1 MRLAGQKSTFP
12 QQLED
17 LRAKAMSQAPSSLN
31 LEKLHLSSTARGFA
45 LLGGFLEDPR
55 NQRAQACSQ
64 KLDEARSLRIDQG
77 LHLYLM

>member
-12 QQLED
+12 QQPED

-45 LLGGFLEDPR
+45 LLGGFLEDHR

-64 KLDEARSLRIDQG
+64 KLHEARSLRID
-77 LHLYLM
+77 H